1 MLAVSQLLAMGGIDY
16 LRRRAA
22 TEDEGRFGILI
33 LTAAAA
39 LTSLGAIVLLLANTR
54 HGEREPMLLALAIV
68 TILLSW
74 AFIHVIFAV
83 HYANEYYAAQRR
95 KVVGMVFPKEDAP
108 DYWDFLYFSFVV
120 GMTSQVSDVAV
131 ASKSVRRI
139 VLAHGIVSFLFNV
152 TLAGAGREHRRQRDL
167 AGAGANT
174 WKHRP
179 SPRRCRRSA
188 SCSPC
193 WRRSPS
199 PPGGS
204 TPRRRSCWCRRHR
217 HRAGAGPAAGDA
229 GARKSCCW

>member
-1 MLAVSQLLAMGGIDY
+1 MAKDKPLIMRRPPRIIRIIRSRPRLFIAGAIAVVVAVVAPGEWMTTKTLIGWDVGVLFYILAVTQLLAMGGIDY

-68 TILLSW
+68 TILMSW

-83 HYANEYYAAQRR
+83 HYANEYYAEQRR

-108 DYWDFLYFSFVV
+108 DYWDFLYFSFVI

-131 ASKSVRRI
+131 ASKSVRRL

-152 TLAGAGREHRRQRDL
+152 TLL
-167 AGAGANT
+167 ALVVNI
-174 WKHRP
+174 
-179 SPRRCRRSA
+179 
-188 SCSPC
+188 
-193 WRRSPS
+193 
-199 PPGGS
+199 
-204 TPRRRSCWCRRHR
+204 
-217 HRAGAGPAAGDA
+217 AAGII
-229 GARKSCCW
+229 

>member
-1 MLAVSQLLAMGGIDY
+1 MAKDKPLIARRPPRIVRIIRSRPRLFIAGAIAVVATAVAPGEWMTTKMLIGWDIGVLFYILAVTQLLAMGGIDY

-68 TILLSW
+68 TILMSW

-83 HYANEYYAAQRR
+83 HYANEYYAEQRR

-108 DYWDFLYFSFVV
+108 DYWDFLYFSFVI

-131 ASKSVRRI
+131 ASKSVRRL

-152 TLAGAGREHRRQRDL
+152 TLL
-167 AGAGANT
+167 ALVVNIA
-174 WKHRP
+174 
-179 SPRRCRRSA
+179 A
-188 SCSPC
+188 SLI
-193 WRRSPS
+193 
-199 PPGGS
+199 
-204 TPRRRSCWCRRHR
+204 
-217 HRAGAGPAAGDA
+217 
-229 GARKSCCW
+229 